1 MAIETALE
9 DVKVK
14 EELKRGPDLEEE
26 DRSKVVEGEGKD
38 SAQRWQI
45 VSVKSCWGHAISLK
59 HVCKLAC
66 LLLFIFVEISVKTY
80 PELSLRSLKH
90 AIIYISN

>member
-45 VSVKSCWGHAISLK
+45 LSEELLG
-59 HVCKLAC
+59 AC
-66 LLLFIFVEISVKTY
+66 YFSKTC
-80 PELSLRSLKH
+80 L
-90 AIIYISN
+90 